1 MPTIKAVLDTSVMV
15 SVAFAKEGL
24 ARELRDLIAE
34 EAFILVTSKA
44 ILVKLY
50 RVLHYPRTLAQL
62 QPSEEDIAEFIGLV
76 LEKALLT
83 PGRYSLQKISE
94 DPTDDM
100 FLACAMEAGADYIVS
115 RAPHLLN
122 LKHFHGA
129 KIIGVK
135 EFIDQVKVRTSGLK
149 P

>member
-24 ARELRDLIAE
+24 ARDLRDLIAE

-44 ILVKLY
+44 IMAELY
-50 RVLHYPRTLAQL
+50 RVLHYPRILARF
-62 QPSEEDIAEFIGLV
+62 QPSDEDIDEFIGLI

-83 PGRYSLQKISE
+83 PGRYSLHKILD

-100 FLACAMEAGADYIVS
+100 FLACAMEARADYLVS
-115 RAPHLLN
+115 RDPHLRN
-122 LKHFHGA
+122 LKHFHGT
-129 KIIGVK
+129 KITDLKDFV
-135 EFIDQVKVRTSGLK
+135 EQVRKRTSGLK
-149 P
+149 S